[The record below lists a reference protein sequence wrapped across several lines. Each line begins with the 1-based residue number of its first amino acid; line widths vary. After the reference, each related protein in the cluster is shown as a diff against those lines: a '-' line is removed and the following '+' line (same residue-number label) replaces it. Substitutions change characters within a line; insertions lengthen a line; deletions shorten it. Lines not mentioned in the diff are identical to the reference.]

1 LLDPAPDTR
10 PTTGDSTLAGRSDNP
25 TNTQKPTSLPKLIHS
40 LVDIFS
46 HRVVDHVD
54 THRAA
59 LARAVDEPVRVTFS

>member
-1 LLDPAPDTR
+1 MV
-10 PTTGDSTLAGRSDNP
+10 
-25 TNTQKPTSLPKLIHS
+25 IHS

-59 LARAVDEPVRVTFS
+59 ITTAVDEPVGVTFS